1 MITFLAV
8 LAGVSIVLGGLG
20 IVIMGF
26 SDIVMNTSYL
36 HVIYQKFDLSNPQ
49 IIIVIILLILLYLV
63 IFLLYFVHRMTKYSE
78 NKVIKSKGG
87 EITVTY
93 RTINNLIKDY
103 LGEQKFIKTVK
114 TKTAK
119 KGKGVEIQ
127 AVLELYSI
135 KNLNE
140 RLKELQEE
148 LVEYIFNSTGVELKK
163 SYFKIKKLIQNEEI
177 FTYYDSNPS
186 KKILDYKDKEI
197 PVSTLEIS
205 GTDKITEV
213 EEIKNTKE

>member
-26 SDIVMNTSYL
+26 SDVVMNTSYL
-36 HVIYQKFDLSNPQ
+36 HIIYQKFDLSNPQ
-49 IIIVIILLILLYLV
+49 IIIGIILLILLYLV

>member
-8 LAGVSIVLGGLG
+8 LAGLSIVLGGLG

-177 FTYYDSNPS
+177 FSYYDTNAS
-186 KKILDYKDKEI
+186 KKILDYKDKETS
-197 PVSTLEIS
+197 VSTLEIS
-205 GTDKITEV
+205 GTDKITDV
-213 EEIKNTKE
+213 EEAKNTKE